1 MYKNYGKERCT
12 SHSISYNALYKL
24 VLDDIHRQAASVAE
38 SKDDYIHILQYKM
51 DERTAQEIKTDKC
64 KLKKAE
70 KRIVQ
75 LEKVLNK
82 LYEDRA
88 LDKINEERY
97 LAMNSQYETEYN
109 ELKAQ
114 AQALHESIT
123 ATETA
128 TMNAQIFSDLIEKYA
143 DLQELNARILN
154 ELIERIVIHEKEI
167 INGEKFQRVDIYYK
181 FVGLI

>member
-1 MYKNYGKERCT
+1 MKWR
-12 SHSISYNALYKL
+12 KL
-24 VLDDIHRQAASVAE
+24 CCSAAKRVGLSLSVADE
-38 SKDDYIHILQYKM
+38 GEPTRGSCTENCEVLQATM
-51 DERTAQEIKTDKC
+51 Q
-64 KLKKAE
+64 LMKAE
-70 KRIVQ
+70 KRIAQ

-82 LYEDRA
+82 LYEERA
-88 LDKINEERY
+88 LDKITKECY

-114 AQALHESIT
+114 AQVLHERIT

-154 ELIERIVIHEKEI
+154 ELIDRIVIHEKEI
-167 INGEKFQRVDIYYK
+167 INGEKYQTVEIYYK
-181 FVGLI
+181 FVGVI

>member
-1 MYKNYGKERCT
+1 MNRIFGGLPFAAAEIIAGIAVFVVVRRSINAAFERLR
-12 SHSISYNALYKL
+12 HG
-24 VLDDIHRQAASVAE
+24 
-38 SKDDYIHILQYKM
+38 DY
-51 DERTAQEIKTDKC
+51 
-64 KLKKAE
+64 
-70 KRIVQ
+70 VQ

-88 LDKINEERY
+88 LDKITEERY

-109 ELKAQ
+109 VLKAQ
-114 AQALHESIT
+114 AQALHERIT

-154 ELIERIVIHEKEI
+154 ELIERIVVHEKEI

>member
-1 MYKNYGKERCT
+1 MIERVNSKEQLNTCLEIINKSFIT
-12 SHSISYNALYKL
+12 VADEFGLTEENCPNHTAFMPIDKL
-24 VLDDIHRQAASVAE
+24 IRQ
-38 SKDDYIHILQYKM
+38 
-51 DERTAQEIKTDKC
+51 IKTDKS
-64 KLKKAE
+64 KLKKAK

-88 LDKINEERY
+88 QDKITEERY
-97 LAMNSQYETEYN
+97 LAMNGQYETEYN

-114 AQALHESIT
+114 AQALHERIT

-167 INGEKFQRVDIYYK
+167 INGEKFQTVEIYYK
-181 FVGLI
+181 FVGVI

>member
-1 MYKNYGKERCT
+1 
-12 SHSISYNALYKL
+12 
-24 VLDDIHRQAASVAE
+24 
-38 SKDDYIHILQYKM
+38 M
-51 DERTAQEIKTDKC
+51 DERTAQEIKTDKS

-88 LDKINEERY
+88 LDKITEERY
-97 LAMNSQYETEYN
+97 IAINSQYETEYN

-114 AQALHESIT
+114 AQALHERIT
-123 ATETA
+123 ATGTA

-143 DLQELNARILN
+143 DLQELNTRILN

-167 INGEKFQRVDIYYK
+167 INGEKSQTVEIYYK
-181 FVGLI
+181 FVGVI